1 MIFFCILAKNTKMK
15 FFEKYKDNLRKK
27 TKWSWASDIV
37 FVLLILALIFPATR
51 TPLVVFVKR
60 LTLFGPSVSE
70 KDNYGKLSQSDLQWP
85 LMDRNN
91 QIVTLSELSD
101 KPIFINIWATWCA
114 PCIAEMPSIEK
125 LYVDY
130 KDKVN
135 FVIATYEDQTLT
147 DAFLEKQNLN
157 LPIYRYQIQEP
168 KPIQSSTI
176 PATFILNTK
185 GEIVVSEKGTSNWN
199 SDRVRELLDK
209 LIEEG
214 K

>member
-1 MIFFCILAKNTKMK
+1 MIFFCILAQNTKMK

-101 KPIFINIWATWCA
+101 KPIFLNIWATWCA
-114 PCIAEMPSIEK
+114 PCTAEMPSIEK

-157 LPIYRYQIQEP
+157 LPIYRYQTQEP

-214 K
+214 E